1 MSQHAEK
8 CRNKMSK
15 KSATIICLLRNENK
29 RYQHRT
35 KNKLTREAVAKNK
48 RKKNHKQTAKKH
60 TTCAF
65 NPELNLVSG
74 VHGEKVSNN
83 NFF

>member
-1 MSQHAEK
+1 MSQHDEK

-15 KSATIICLLRNENK
+15 KSPTLICLLRNENK
-29 RYQHRT
+29 RYQHRI
-35 KNKLTREAVAKNK
+35 KNKLTRKAVAKNR

-65 NPELNLVSG
+65 NPEVNLTSG
-74 VHGEKVSNN
+74 AHGEKVSNG